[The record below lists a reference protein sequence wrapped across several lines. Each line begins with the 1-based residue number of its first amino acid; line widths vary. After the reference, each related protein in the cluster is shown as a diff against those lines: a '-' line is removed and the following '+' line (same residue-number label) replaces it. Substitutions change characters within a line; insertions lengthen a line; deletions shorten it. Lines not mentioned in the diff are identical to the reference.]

1 MLLMLLLHNSAAAA
15 ADLSAGDSTAGA
27 ALQRQLLQSVPGQ
40 AFHDWRSELLDR
52 NFTHGTIS
60 AAAAA
65 ALAANKA
72 TTTSSSSSTTDSNR
86 GDASIFDST
95 SSSSSSS
102 SNEQKGPE
110 PVQPQQHK
118 WINLVGY
125 RDQLQS
131 LPGPPKLNTTHP
143 AALQRWQAAKA
154 VLAEAAAKQAVAAA
168 AQAAAA
174 AAAVAAAS
182 AAASAAAVLSGPPLG
197 GVAQLPGAPVH
208 SISLADASETAAAA
222 ANIASSSSSSNSKQR
237 PGNASASLDQ
247 VEVNL
252 LSYVRRSPGS
262 GLRLHLNGKP
272 WLMMGFDV
280 PHALQLA
287 VQEEKRYQLLE
298 LMDTARGLGFNTMK
312 VWAFADGGMPGVGSA
327 VRPAWKQEAG
337 AKAKQQQQQQQQGG
351 AGQQEAGAA
360 GEQQQ
365 QQQGEWRLAMQPAPG
380 ILNATVMSAGL
391 DWLVHVAGLR
401 GMKLLLVLTHG
412 SSDAWGGMKAFTDWV
427 DPALTVTDFYGND
440 TVKSVFL
447 DYTAGIIGHTSSLSG
462 VPLREDPVVAGW
474 QLAEAPQHPGH
485 PYSEPLLGWL
495 KQMGTFLR
503 EKAPHQL
510 VLSGLEGFFG
520 AASPHHLKHNPYAQL
535 FDPAS
540 RTPHAYSALCSGTDF
555 WQHHMLPELDIA
567 TAAVLPNKWLACSN
581 DCKLD
586 WARAWVRSHLRD
598 ALRLQKPLLLGGV
611 GAVGPQAWRGQLLA
625 MLHQEVAAAVAAG
638 HPIAGV
644 VLSGLP
650 HPDMHDDS
658 DWAMDE
664 TAAAAAALQ
673 RERPP
678 LAGDIGQAA
687 AWRRWVE
694 QPALLSC
701 LAQQAQGGSSQG
713 SGVGG
718 TEVVLQAVGR
728 LGRLAGCIGG
738 SSSGSGGSGSDS
750 DSMCGGGDNTDEATP
765 GIATA

>member
-1 MLLMLLLHNSAAAA
+1 MLA
-15 ADLSAGDSTAGA
+15 
-27 ALQRQLLQSVPGQ
+27 
-40 AFHDWRSELLDR
+40 R
-52 NFTHGTIS
+52 NFTIGTIS

-65 ALAANKA
+65 ALAASKTT
-72 TTTSSSSSTTDSNR
+72 TTTSSSSSSSSSSSRTDR

-95 SSSSSSS
+95 RGSSSSSSS

-110 PVQPQQHK
+110 AVQPQHK
-118 WINLVGY
+118 WINLGTS
-125 RDQLQS
+125 Q
-131 LPGPPKLNTTHP
+131 
-143 AALQRWQAAKA
+143 
-154 VLAEAAAKQAVAAA
+154 
-168 AQAAAA
+168 
-174 AAAVAAAS
+174 
-182 AAASAAAVLSGPPLG
+182 
-197 GVAQLPGAPVH
+197 
-208 SISLADASETAAAA
+208 ADAIGTAAGLP
-222 ANIASSSSSSNSKQR
+222 NTGSSSSNNSSSSSSSSSSNSNQQ
-237 PGNASASLDQ
+237 PVNSSASLDQ
-247 VEVNL
+247 VEVNM

-287 VQEEKRYQLLE
+287 VQEHKRYQLLE
-298 LMDTARGLGFNTMK
+298 LMDTAKGLGLNTMR

-327 VRPAWKQEAG
+327 VRPAWQQEAG
-337 AKAKQQQQQQQQGG
+337 AKAKQQQQQGGAGQQEADAEAEQQQQRQQQQQGG
-351 AGQQEAGAA
+351 AGQH
-360 GEQQQ
+360 
-365 QQQGEWRLAMQPAPG
+365 GEWRLAMQPAPG

-412 SSDAWGGMKAFTDWV
+412 SSDTWGGMKAFTDWV
-427 DPALTVTDFYGND
+427 DPGLTVTDFYSND

-447 DYTAGIIGHTSSLSG
+447 DYMAGITGHTSSLSG

-485 PYSEPLLGWL
+485 PYSEPLLSWL

-503 EKAPHQL
+503 QKAPHQL

-520 AASPHHLKHNPYAQL
+520 AASPHHLKHNPYAQASERLQQMMPPLFIDDGCAYRHAADLTAAAAMLPPGLGIAALQL

-567 TAAVLPNKWLACSN
+567 TAAVFPDKWLACSS

-598 ALRLQKPLLLGGV
+598 TLRLQKPLLLGGV
-611 GAVGPQAWRGQLLA
+611 GEVGPQAWRVQLLA
-625 MLHQEVAAAVAAG
+625 MLQQEVAAAVAAG

-658 DWAMDE
+658 GWAMNE
-664 TAAAAAALQ
+664 TAAAAALQ

-678 LAGDIGQAA
+678 LAGDIEQAA
-687 AWRRWVE
+687 AWRRWVN

-701 LAQQAQGGSSQG
+701 LAQQAQGSSSRGG
-713 SGVGG
+713 SGAGG

-728 LGRLAGCIGG
+728 LGRLAGCVGG
-738 SSSGSGGSGSDS
+738 SSSGSGGSGGNSGS
-750 DSMCGGGDNTDEATP
+750 LCGGGDKTDEATP
-765 GIATA
+765 GTATA